1 MKTEFKELLDTPL
14 KEGGFTVASKVL
26 SIGGKAERI
35 AQHAKQKQDEDGEF
49 AKFHASNIESW
60 MQEIVDMAQE
70 ALDFQMKKDAR

>member
-35 AQHAKQKQDEDGEF
+35 AQHAKRKQDEDGEF

>member
-1 MKTEFKELLDTPL
+1 MKTEFQELLDASL

-35 AQHAKQKQDEDGEF
+35 AKMATEKQEESGEF

-60 MQEIVDMAQE
+60 MQEIVDMAQDC
-70 ALDFQMKKDAR
+70 LDFQMKKDAR